1 MNKVSRRPGQGP
13 TVNCAATCRSP
24 GLTRHD
30 TPPTPLLANALPHEL
45 AGPACQGSGRALPM
59 SRRVTPGHSGPR
71 TRTLLWLALLVLLV
85 HGLVLRTE
93 PTHFG
98 PTLTPAAQRTAAF
111 ATRSIPAAPPA
122 AAVTAA
128 AAPATVA
135 AKPRPQRAKK
145 PILKP
150 KPPETPVLQA
160 PAAIDSIVSPAL
172 NTLPPEPPAADASS
186 DQAATLAAQDGAP
199 PEASNTAE
207 TSDAAVAAP
216 PAVAASASAASAPAA
231 ELPAPPPGMRQT
243 LATTVKLPDS
253 ARLAYKVTGNAKG
266 LTYHASA
273 ELNWRNALSHY
284 DASMTVSALFIG
296 SRTLSS
302 SGQIGGEGLAPT
314 RFADKYKSEV
324 AAHFEPDKGQVSFSA
339 NTPAVPWLQGM
350 QDRVSVFFQLAG
362 MLAGT
367 PEKFPVGSVISM
379 VTVGPRDADGWS
391 FVVEAAEKIS
401 LPAGDLDTL
410 KLARQPRKEFDQK
423 VEIWY
428 APSLGYLPVRS
439 KITQANGDFVDQ
451 QLQSVNP
458 PAP

>member
-1 MNKVSRRPGQGP
+1 MSHR
-13 TVNCAATCRSP
+13 
-24 GLTRHD
+24 
-30 TPPTPLLANALPHEL
+30 ANTA
-45 AGPACQGSGRALPM
+45 R
-59 SRRVTPGHSGPR
+59 TGPR
-71 TRTLLWLALLVLLV
+71 PRTLLWLALGVLVV

-93 PTHFG
+93 PAHFG
-98 PTLTPAAQRTAAF
+98 PTLTPAGQRTAAF
-111 ATRSIPAAPPA
+111 ATRSIPAAPPVAPVIASA
-122 AAVTAA
+122 APTAA
-128 AAPATVA
+128 A
-135 AKPRPQRAKK
+135 AKPRPKRTPK
-145 PILKP
+145 PILK
-150 KPPETPVLQA
+150 KKLAETPYPSALT
-160 PAAIDSIVSPAL
+160 AIDSIVTPAL
-172 NTLPPEPPAADASS
+172 EVATPEPAAADAVT
-186 DQAATLAAQDGAP
+186 DQAATLTAQDSAP
-199 PEASNTAE
+199 SDTTDATDASV
-207 TSDAAVAAP
+207 AAVADLAAAP
-216 PAVAASASAASAPAA
+216 ASAAASSAPAA
-231 ELPAPPPGMRQT
+231 ELPAPPPGLSQT

-266 LTYHASA
+266 LTYHANA

-296 SRTLSS
+296 SRTMSS
-302 SGQIGGEGLAPT
+302 SGQIVGEGLAPT

-339 NTPAVPWLQGM
+339 NTPSVPWIKGM

-362 MLAGT
+362 MLAAT

-391 FVVEAAEKIS
+391 FLVESAEKIN
-401 LPAGDLDTL
+401 LPAGELDTL

-451 QLQSVNP
+451 QLTSVNP

>member
-1 MNKVSRRPGQGP
+1 MSHR
-13 TVNCAATCRSP
+13 VNTART
-24 GLTRHD
+24 
-30 TPPTPLLANALPHEL
+30 
-45 AGPACQGSGRALPM
+45 
-59 SRRVTPGHSGPR
+59 GPR
-71 TRTLLWLALLVLLV
+71 PRTLLWLALGVLVV

-93 PTHFG
+93 PAHFG

-111 ATRSIPAAPPA
+111 ATRSIPAAPPVAPVIASA
-122 AAVTAA
+122 APTAA
-128 AAPATVA
+128 AP
-135 AKPRPQRAKK
+135 KPRPKRTPK
-145 PILKP
+145 PILKQKVTEMP
-150 KPPETPVLQA
+150 YPSALP
-160 PAAIDSIVSPAL
+160 AIDSIVVPAL
-172 NTLPPEPPAADASS
+172 EAATPEPTTEETST
-186 DQAATLAAQDGAP
+186 DQAATLTAQDSA
-199 PEASNTAE
+199 ASDTA
-207 TSDAAVAAP
+207 AAELPAAP
-216 PAVAASASAASAPAA
+216 ASAAASSAPAA
-231 ELPAPPPGMRQT
+231 ELPAPPPGLSQT

-266 LTYHASA
+266 LTYHANA

-296 SRTLSS
+296 SRTMSS
-302 SGQIGGEGLAPT
+302 SGQIVGEGLAPT

-339 NTPAVPWLQGM
+339 NTPSVPWIKGM

-362 MLAGT
+362 MLAAT

-391 FVVEAAEKIS
+391 FLVESAEKIN
-401 LPAGDLDTL
+401 LPAGELDTL

-451 QLQSVNP
+451 QLTSVNP

>member
-1 MNKVSRRPGQGP
+1 MSHR
-13 TVNCAATCRSP
+13 VNTART
-24 GLTRHD
+24 
-30 TPPTPLLANALPHEL
+30 
-45 AGPACQGSGRALPM
+45 
-59 SRRVTPGHSGPR
+59 GPR
-71 TRTLLWLALLVLLV
+71 PRTLLWLALGVLVV

-93 PTHFG
+93 PAHFG

-111 ATRSIPAAPPA
+111 ATRSIPAAPPVAPVIASA
-122 AAVTAA
+122 APTAA
-128 AAPATVA
+128 AP
-135 AKPRPQRAKK
+135 KPRPKRTPK
-145 PILKP
+145 PILKQKVTEMP
-150 KPPETPVLQA
+150 YPSALP
-160 PAAIDSIVSPAL
+160 AIDSIVVPAL
-172 NTLPPEPPAADASS
+172 EAATPEPTTEETST
-186 DQAATLAAQDGAP
+186 DQAATLTAQDSA
-199 PEASNTAE
+199 ASDTA
-207 TSDAAVAAP
+207 AAELPAAP
-216 PAVAASASAASAPAA
+216 ASAAASSAPAA
-231 ELPAPPPGMRQT
+231 ELPAPPPGLSQT

-266 LTYHASA
+266 LPYHANA
-273 ELNWRNALSHY
+273 ELNWRHALSHY

-296 SRTLSS
+296 SRTMSS
-302 SGQIGGEGLAPT
+302 SGQIVGEGLAPT

-339 NTPAVPWLQGM
+339 NTPSVPWIKGM

-362 MLAGT
+362 MLAAT

-391 FVVEAAEKIS
+391 FLVESAEKIN
-401 LPAGDLDTL
+401 LPAGELDTL

-451 QLQSVNP
+451 QLTSVNP